1 MSAAK
6 RIIFSNE
13 CPNDQGSI
21 IPNDVFDFSRY
32 KLNPVILRS
41 HDWHAFSIG
50 MMTDIK
56 LENGQWSGV
65 PVFHKITEESK
76 IAAEMYEKGFL
87 RSASVGGEAK
97 WKKNPV
103 SNDYWKD
110 ENGLMRA
117 EYFDVYEISLPTL
130 PSNPMAVT
138 EESYAEAEKMNLAT
152 VYSPEQVEEV
162 NSNLVTLKSKFESL
176 INSQVKLNTM
186 TDEEKKEKAVAEQK
200 AKAEKLQAEKAAKEA
215 AEAAAA
221 QAAANVDRSNH
232 VVLSSKNS
240 GGLPKWL
247 SDLVGLTA
255 KFAHPEGKY
264 GDDPIEIAPK
274 KDIADQPTPTGM
286 AAAEKSKK
294 AEEAV
299 EKVKKAKEDYEKAE
313 GEDEKEKFK
322 MAYEKAKK
330 EAEEACK
337 EAEEAEAAAKKEAE
351 KAEESSK
358 KEAEEAAKKEAAK
371 KEAEEAKH
379 AAQFQTQMNTKPI
392 KKTKEELD
400 KLNLAAEP
408 GRQQIHFGEKVTFSA
423 LSREDNKEGQ
433 RILGRVLNGTHEG
446 KSIADYAIILNAV
459 LADPKYAA
467 IIEKARFHTHANEGA
482 MVGSRNALRN
492 AGKPNPHVGLNFGEI
507 ASRLNSGIAEGY
519 NFKAA
524 SAVER
529 RTTLST
535 DGSFSSLDTVAV
547 EWLPMII
554 YKLFPSESWKNEIPI
569 FGVQE
574 TARNLGI
581 IWTNIVADPTIGR
594 GTAPANATDYTYDD
608 TAVGLKLVPYY
619 LPTMRWT
626 PLHMH
631 QLRYDQQAS
640 GWSQALAKLESQ
652 IGDDM
657 IYTLAAG
664 LIANSQPIIYTG
676 GPVDNTQAKTFKTA
690 AAGGN
695 SVDKFYWNTAYN
707 GELTKP
713 GFNDIMAIEQNFDF
727 LNFDLEK
734 ERLVLVVDP
743 IAKSYIKQ
751 DKVTQSM
758 LTRWINDNGA
768 EVQKISNSLF
778 HHRSRVVAYDPA
790 GGTAIDMNATGV
802 VVPAT
807 TQSAM
812 LSFVASQV
820 GIGLG
825 LIDVFFIQDPA
836 NYGFKM
842 SMDLRIGTRALRS
855 DYKGLALYAYGPT
868 AQPGV

>member
-1 MSAAK
+1 MSAPK
-6 RIIFSNE
+6 RIVFSNE

-87 RSASVGGEAK
+87 RSASVGGESK
-97 WKKNPV
+97 WKREPITG
-103 SNDYWKD
+103 DYWKD
-110 ENGLMRA
+110 ENGLMRS

-138 EESYAEAEKMNLAT
+138 EEAYAEAEKLNLSV
-152 VYSPEQVEEV
+152 VYESDEIH
-162 NSNLVTLKSKFESL
+162 SNIVTLNSKLEKNNLETNS
-176 INSQVKLNTM
+176 NSQVKLETM
-186 TDEEKKEKAVAEQK
+186 AEETVEKKKPAAEKP
-200 AKAEKLQAEKAAKEA
+200 AKAAEKSQTEETAQQMEA
-215 AEAAAA
+215 D
-221 QAAANVDRSNH
+221 VDHSNH
-232 VVLSSKNS
+232 VVLGAGEDMPGFIKKIISKKGLLAALF
-240 GGLPKWL
+240 GG
-247 SDLVGLTA
+247 
-255 KFAHPEGKY
+255 HPEGKY
-264 GDDPIEIAPK
+264 GDDPIVEQPK
-274 KDIADQPTPTGM
+274 KDIATQPTPTGM
-286 AAAEKSKK
+286 AAEKSKKK

-299 EKVKKAKEDYEKAE
+299 KKVKEAKEKYEEAE
-313 GEDEKEKFK
+313 GEEEKEKFK
-322 MAYEKAKK
+322 KLYDEAKK
-330 EAEEACK
+330 EAEEACH
-337 EAEEAEAAAKKEAE
+337 EAE
-351 KAEESSK
+351 
-358 KEAEEAAKKEAAK
+358 EAEEAAKKEAEEKAEEEAKSK
-371 KEAEEAKH
+371 KEAKAEEEAKH
-379 AAQFQTQMNTKPI
+379 AAKFQSQMSTKPI
-392 KKTKEELD
+392 KKTKEELEA
-400 KLNLAAEP
+400 LNLAAEP
-408 GRQQIHFGEKVTFSA
+408 GKTQVHFGERTTFSA

-433 RILGRVLNGTHEG
+433 RILNRVLNGSHEG
-446 KSIADYAIILNAV
+446 KTIADYAIILNAV
-459 LADPKYAA
+459 LNDPKYAA
-467 IIEKARFHTHANEGA
+467 IIEKARFHTHANESA
-482 MVGSRNALRN
+482 MAGSRNALRN
-492 AGKPNPHVGLNFGEI
+492 AGKPNPFIGMNFKEI
-507 ASRLNSGIAEGY
+507 ASRLNAGVAEGY

-581 IWTNIVADPTIGR
+581 IWTNIVADPTISR
-594 GTAPANATDYTYDD
+594 GTAPSNASDYTYDD

-640 GWSQALAKLESQ
+640 GWSQALAKLEAQ
-652 IGDDM
+652 VGDDL

-676 GPVDNTQAKTFKTA
+676 GPIDSTQAKTFKTA

-695 SVDKFYWNTAYN
+695 SVDKFYWNTAYS

-713 GFNDIMAIEQNFDF
+713 GFNDIMSIEQNFDF

-751 DKVTQSM
+751 DKATQSM
-758 LTRWINDNGA
+758 LTRWINDNGS

-778 HHRSRVVAYDPA
+778 HPRSRVVAYDSA

-812 LSFVASQV
+812 LAFVASQV

-842 SMDLRIGTRALRS
+842 SMDMRIGTRALRS
-855 DYKGLALYAYGPT
+855 DYKGLALYAYGPV
-868 AQPGV
+868 AQPGA